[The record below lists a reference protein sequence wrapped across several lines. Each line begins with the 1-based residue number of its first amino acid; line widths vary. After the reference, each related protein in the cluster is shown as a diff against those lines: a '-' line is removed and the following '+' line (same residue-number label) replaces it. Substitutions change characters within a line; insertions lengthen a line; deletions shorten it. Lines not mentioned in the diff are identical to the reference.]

1 MAKAWREGKK
11 NGDEVSFL
19 SKTVTPKPESPLTLG
34 RKGKFQMGDRL
45 ISNPSYS

>member
-34 RKGKFQMGDRL
+34 IDSQFRCL
-45 ISNPSYS
+45 VNHV